1 MCGIVGYVGQ
11 RPAAPLLLEG
21 LQRLEYRGYD
31 SSGIAV
37 LSPRGEIAVHK
48 AVGKLSALHASV
60 QGRLPSGTVGIGHTR
75 WATHGKPS
83 VLNAHPH
90 FDCAHELVVIHNGI
104 VENYMALKAELEKSG
119 HAFRSET
126 DTEVVPHLIEA
137 GLRSGL
143 DMASAVRQ
151 AAARLQGAHAIMV
164 LGKASPGELV
174 AVRTGNAGG
183 VVVGY
188 GDGEMFVSSDLPALL
203 PHTRKVVYLAS
214 REMAVVT
221 RDGARYASLDGAP
234 LAKSPQ
240 VLAMDPISAAKG
252 SYKHFMLKE
261 IMEQPTAITD
271 ALRGRVD
278 FGRGQVAL
286 SELPFT
292 RRDVLALRRVVITG
306 CGTSLHAALGG
317 RYLMESLAG
326 LPAEADCASEWRY
339 RLPYLDAHTL
349 VVSIT
354 QSGETADTL
363 AAMEAA
369 GAGGARQVVICNG
382 EGSQATRLA
391 EGTLLLRA
399 GPEIGVASTKTFTSS
414 LTALALLAAY
424 LGQVRGSASSEA
436 LRGLVDD
443 LARTPKLIGSVLEQA
458 GAVQRLA
465 DLYFRREHFLYLG
478 RGVTYPV
485 ALEGALKLKEISYIH
500 AEGYPAG
507 EMKHGPIALID
518 EHMPIVAVALQ
529 GSPVYEKMLAN
540 IQEVKARGGQ
550 VIAVAVEGDDGARKL
565 ADHTITIPQAGAFV
579 QAILAVVPLQLFAY
593 HIAVR
598 RGCDVD
604 QPRNLAKS
612 VTVE

>member
-261 IMEQPTAITD
+261 IMEQPEGLMDTI
-271 ALRGRVD
+271 RGRAL
-278 FGRGQVAL
+278 FGDSRV
-286 SELPFT
+286 ELDEVNIAPE
-292 RRDVLALRRVVITG
+292 RLKQIERVLLVG
-306 CGTSLHAALGG
+306 MGTSLHSAMIG
-317 RYLMESLAG
+317 RHFMEQIAG
-326 LPAEADCASEWRY
+326 IPA
-339 RLPYLDAHTL
+339 
-349 VVSIT
+349 
-354 QSGETADTL
+354 
-363 AAMEAA
+363 
-369 GAGGARQVVICNG
+369 
-382 EGSQATRLA
+382 
-391 EGTLLLRA
+391 
-399 GPEIGVASTKTFTSS
+399 
-414 LTALALLAAY
+414 
-424 LGQVRGSASSEA
+424 
-436 LRGLVDD
+436 
-443 LARTPKLIGSVLEQA
+443 
-458 GAVQRLA
+458 
-465 DLYFRREHFLYLG
+465 
-478 RGVTYPV
+478 
-485 ALEGALKLKEISYIH
+485 
-500 AEGYPAG
+500 
-507 EMKHGPIALID
+507 
-518 EHMPIVAVALQ
+518 
-529 GSPVYEKMLAN
+529 
-540 IQEVKARGGQ
+540 
-550 VIAVAVEGDDGARKL
+550 
-565 ADHTITIPQAGAFV
+565 
-579 QAILAVVPLQLFAY
+579 
-593 HIAVR
+593 
-598 RGCDVD
+598 
-604 QPRNLAKS
+604 
-612 VTVE
+612 